1 MTPDTG
7 IAGVDI
13 YRFDEDGKAAEHW
26 DALELVGDPT
36 TQLLGSAEPP
46 PSEFAGH
53 VRKHDWK
60 QEKGNPMTTR
70 TGLGALLAPERSVL
84 LLIDHQPF
92 QFSNLHSHE
101 PTLIINNVVGLAKA
115 AKAFKVPTILTTVT
129 EERGGQLLKGLQEV
143 FPTQQPIN
151 RTFINTWEDERVVAA
166 VKKTGRKQL
175 VVAALWTDICLAM
188 PVIQSLAD
196 GYDVFFVTDASGAV
210 SREAHDMAILRM
222 VQAGA
227 VPVTWIAVMSEWQ
240 RDWAREATIPAVAE
254 VTIAHGG
261 ASGVAFA
268 WEQQLLNS
276 GRK

>member
-1 MTPDTG
+1 
-7 IAGVDI
+7 
-13 YRFDEDGKAAEHW
+13 
-26 DALELVGDPT
+26 
-36 TQLLGSAEPP
+36 
-46 PSEFAGH
+46 
-53 VRKHDWK
+53 
-60 QEKGNPMTTR
+60 MTTK
-70 TGLGALLAPERSVL
+70 TGLNALLAPDRSVL

-92 QFSNLHSHE
+92 QFSNLHSHD

-129 EERGGQLLKGLQEV
+129 EERGGYLLNGIQDV
-143 FPTQQPIN
+143 FPAQKPIN
-151 RTFINTWEDERVVAA
+151 RTFINTWEDQRVVEA
-166 VKKTGRKQL
+166 VRKTGRKQL
-175 VVAALWTDICLAM
+175 VIAALWTDICLAM

-210 SREAHDMAILRM
+210 SREAHDMAVLRM

-254 VTIAHGG
+254 ITVAHGG

-268 WEQQLLNS
+268 WERQLLSS
-276 GRK
+276 GGK